1 MFTCDLWKS
10 EIRNRLI
17 IKSTSAIV
25 SKETFD
31 TVQEAKLERSN
42 VIVDDNET
50 HRSN

>member
-1 MFTCDLWKS
+1 MSVVNVDGKEGQIYKLS
-10 EIRNRLI
+10 N
-17 IKSTSAIV
+17 SNSAIV

-42 VIVDDNET
+42 VIVDDNGT